1 MQLQF
6 HVPSIR
12 HFPAF
17 LFTVANMFLPWEYRP
32 THDSYYGSIN
42 WGQMTIDWEA
52 QPNPVATIE
61 VRGRD
66 NQVKLSTSVASVPVF
81 SATAAQDAHTC
92 KPPREVAR
100 WRLFFWRAVTVAT
113 VVVFVLSLV
122 LNGFILLW
130 LVWFFLQKLLA
141 ALGLRRAKKVKTV

>member
-1 MQLQF
+1 M
-6 HVPSIR
+6 PSIR

-42 WGQMTIDWEA
+42 WGQMTIDWEH

-81 SATAAQDAHTC
+81 SETAAQDAHTC

-100 WRLFFWRAVTVAT
+100 WRLFFWRAVTVGT

-122 LNGFILLW
+122 LNGLILLW
-130 LVWFFLQKLLA
+130 LVWFFLQKILA
-141 ALGLRRAKKVKTV
+141 ALGLRRAKKVKTL